1 MDRLIDN
8 ELNNTITNE
17 KSNEIDG
24 FMKELQSALDNPINK
39 ITIDRTFYNEV
50 YNDLELAPKYK
61 EQLEG
66 IIKDCMLDYSY
77 DTEFVYVN
85 YDEKTKK
92 YYADIYDGDVTK
104 VNMTKKELEDS
115 NMKVGTFY
123 SILNDGDYLE
133 EKEYIKDNIK
143 YKIEYELNKLEKSK
157 NRRKDGQ

>member
-1 MDRLIDN
+1 
-8 ELNNTITNE
+8 
-17 KSNEIDG
+17 
-24 FMKELQSALDNPINK
+24 
-39 ITIDRTFYNEV
+39 
-50 YNDLELAPKYK
+50 
-61 EQLEG
+61 
-66 IIKDCMLDYSY
+66 MLDYSY

-115 NMKVGTFY
+115 DIKVGTFY